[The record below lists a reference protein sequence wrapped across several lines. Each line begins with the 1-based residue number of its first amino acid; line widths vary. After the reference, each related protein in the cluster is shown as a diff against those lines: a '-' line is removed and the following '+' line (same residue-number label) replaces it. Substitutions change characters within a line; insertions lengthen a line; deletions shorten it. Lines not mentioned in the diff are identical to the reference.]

1 MTSRVLVAET
11 PPLNIVQT
19 QTGPTTFEW
28 AQLTGFGSNWRIP
41 RRNGAKVDGC
51 WLTSTVIDLSGYAMQ
66 DMTTYF
72 RRSFEQ
78 IGQPYSAN
86 WNAPGIS
93 QNVGIVEQT
102 IISSVPFND
111 DQIIHTCFESPGFI
125 LNGGYSALTPPLDV
139 DVGNFDRTHII
150 HGHNEYHFVTDV
162 TGSAPINAK
171 GSGYLTP
178 FVDNYYSSLE
188 PTAADCL
195 YVYRIILTNISTQAE
210 YFDQVSIPAKRIIL
224 DVETGKEDHLEYMMR
239 LARSYE
245 LANQV

>member
-11 PPLNIVQT
+11 PGLIATPNRT
-19 QTGPTTFEW
+19 TGVWEFFD
-28 AQLTGFGSNWRIP
+28 GFTSNWRIP
-41 RRNGAKVDGC
+41 RLNGVKVDGAF
-51 WLTSTVIDLSGYAMQ
+51 LTSTVIDLSGYAMQ

-78 IGQPYSAN
+78 VAGAYSAS
-86 WNAPGIS
+86 WDAPIAA
-93 QNVGIVEQT
+93 NTAVFEQT

-111 DQIIHTCFESPGFI
+111 NQILATLSADSPGFI
-125 LNGGYSALTPPLDV
+125 VNGGWTSVTGL

-150 HGHNEYHFVTDV
+150 HGHQEFHLVTSV
-162 TGSAPINAK
+162 TGSAPITAD
-171 GSGYLTP
+171 GAGYLNA

-195 YVYRIILTNISTQAE
+195 YVYRILITNQTTNTSHFEQIN
-210 YFDQVSIPAKRIIL
+210 IPAKRIIL
-224 DVETGKEDHLEYMMR
+224 DVETDKEEHLSYMMR

>member
-11 PPLNIVQT
+11 PPLIAVVNRT
-19 QTGPTTFEW
+19 SGLWEFFPEFT
-28 AQLTGFGSNWRIP
+28 SNWRIP
-41 RRNGAKVDGC
+41 RRNGIKVDGAF
-51 WLTSTVIDLSGYAMQ
+51 LTSTVIDLSGYAMQ
-66 DMTTYF
+66 DLTTYF

-78 IGQPYSAN
+78 VGGYYSAS
-86 WNAPGIS
+86 WDAAIS
-93 QNVGIVEQT
+93 QNVGVIEST

-111 DQIIHTCFESPGFI
+111 DQIIHTLIESPGFI
-125 LNGGYSALTPPLDV
+125 LNGGYSNPILGI

-150 HGHNEYHFVTDV
+150 HGHLENHFVTDV
-162 TGSAPINAK
+162 TGSAPITQA
-171 GSGYLTP
+171 GSGFLNP

-195 YVYRIILTNISTQAE
+195 YVYRIVLTNDSSQSEHFEQIN
-210 YFDQVSIPAKRIIL
+210 IPAKRVVL
-224 DVETGKEDHLEYMMR
+224 DVMTDKEDHLEYMMR

>member
-1 MTSRVLVAET
+1 MTSRILVAET
-11 PPLNIVQT
+11 PPLNIIQDEELGT
-19 QTGPTTFEW
+19 WKQFDS
-28 AQLTGFGSNWRIP
+28 FGSNWRVP
-41 RRNGAKVDGC
+41 RRNGVKVDGC

-78 IGQPYSAN
+78 IGQPYLAN
-86 WNAPGIS
+86 WEATGIS
-93 QNVGIVEQT
+93 QNVGVIEQT

-125 LNGGYSALTPPLDV
+125 LNGGYSAMTPPI

-150 HGHNEYHFVTDV
+150 HGHNEFHFVTDV

-188 PTAADCL
+188 PT
-195 YVYRIILTNISTQAE
+195 
-210 YFDQVSIPAKRIIL
+210 
-224 DVETGKEDHLEYMMR
+224 
-239 LARSYE
+239 
-245 LANQV
+245 

>member
-11 PPLNIVQT
+11 PPLTIIQT
-19 QTGPTTFEW
+19 ETAPGVFEW
-28 AQLTGFGSNWRIP
+28 AQFPGFGSNWRIP
-41 RRNGAKVDGC
+41 RSNGVKVDGA

-66 DMTTYF
+66 DLTTYF

-78 IGQPYSAN
+78 VGMPYSAN
-86 WNAPGIS
+86 WDVNGIS
-93 QNVGIVEQT
+93 QNVGVIEQT

-111 DQIIHTCFESPGFI
+111 DQIIHTLIESPGFI
-125 LNGGYSALTPPLDV
+125 VNGGYSTVSPKV

-150 HGHNEYHFVTDV
+150 HGHNEFHFVTDV
-162 TGSAPINAK
+162 TGSAPITTR
-171 GSGYLTP
+171 GSGYLNA

-195 YVYRIILTNISTQAE
+195 YVYRIILTNTSQQAQ
-210 YFDQVSIPAKRIIL
+210 YFEQVAIPAKRVIL
-224 DVETGKEDHLEYMMR
+224 DVMTDKEDHLEYMMR